1 MTLSDY
7 PVYQDGVKIEKV
19 VAPHRTVLCRVRVN
33 GILNWQTGSRS
44 VPFVQTIALVQV
56 LGSRLCLATARCS
69 AVAYT
74 GGLRIASAMRSRTN
88 ASGEVND
95 G

>member
-19 VAPHRTVLCRVRVN
+19 IAPHRAVLCMVSVN
-33 GILNWQTGSRS
+33 GLLNWQTGSRS
-44 VPFVQTIALVQV
+44 VQFVQTIALVQV
-56 LGSRLCLATARCS
+56 VGSRLCLDIARYS
-69 AVAYT
+69 AIAYA
-74 GGLRIASAMRSRTN
+74 GGLGIASAMRSRTN